1 MVLEDDLI
9 YKIALSQIKGVGDI
23 TAKKLISHCGSAALV
38 FTENKKSLASISN
51 INKKTIDFINSAESL
66 KRAEKEIKLM
76 EKNNI
81 NHLFYTDKQYPNKLK
96 LCTDSPINLYYKGN
110 IDWNN
115 QRFLSIVGTR
125 KSTQFGKEYTQ
136 NLISELAKYNVVI
149 VSGLAF
155 GIDIAAHKA
164 ALHNGLDTVAALAH
178 GLDRVYPSQHANV
191 AQEIMQQGALLSDY
205 MCGVA
210 PDRQNFPSRNRI
222 VAGIS
227 DATIVIESSKKGGSL
242 ITADIANSYNR
253 DVFAVPGKPIDKQS
267 EGCNYLIKNHKAILL
282 HNVNDIVKNLN
293 WDLQEKTVQQSLFNS
308 LTNEEEL
315 IIEVLEQKAL
325 HVDEIKQKLQW
336 HSSKIAKHLLQME
349 FKDIIIP
356 LPGKIYKRRM

>member
-1 MVLEDDLI
+1 VIQENKLI
-9 YKIALSQIKGVGDI
+9 YKIALSQIKGVGDV
-23 TAKKLISHCGSAALV
+23 TAKKLISHCGSAELV
-38 FTENKKSLASISN
+38 FTENKKSLESIPN
-51 INKKTIDFINSAESL
+51 INKNTIDFINSAESL
-66 KRAEKEIKLM
+66 KRAEQEIKWM

-81 NHLFYTDKQYPNKLK
+81 NHLFYTDKEYPSKLK

-110 IDWNN
+110 INWNH
-115 QRFLSIVGTR
+115 QRFISIVGTR
-125 KSTQFGKEYTQ
+125 KSTQFGKEFTQ
-136 NLISELAKYNVVI
+136 NLVAELAKYNVVI

-164 ALHNGLDTVAALAH
+164 ALNNCLDTVAALAH

-191 AQEIMQQGALLSDY
+191 AEDIIKNGALLSDY

-242 ITADIANSYNR
+242 ITADIAHSYNR
-253 DVFAVPGKPIDKQS
+253 DVFAVPGKPTDKQS

-293 WDLQEKTVQQSLFNS
+293 WDLQEKEVQQSLFNS
-308 LTNEEEL
+308 LTTEEEL
-315 IIEVLEQKAL
+315 IIEVLQEKAL
-325 HVDEIKQKLQW
+325 HIDELKQKLQW

>member
-1 MVLEDDLI
+1 
-9 YKIALSQIKGVGDI
+9 
-23 TAKKLISHCGSAALV
+23 
-38 FTENKKSLASISN
+38 
-51 INKKTIDFINSAESL
+51 L

-136 NLISELAKYNVVI
+136 NLISELAQYNIVI

-267 EGCNYLIKNHKAILL
+267 EGCNYLIKNYKAILL
-282 HNVNDIVKNLN
+282 HNINDIVKNLN

-308 LTNEEEL
+308 LTTEEEL

>member
-1 MVLEDDLI
+1 MIQENDLI
-9 YKIALSQIKGVGDI
+9 YKIALSLVKGVGDV
-23 TAKKLISHCGSAALV
+23 TAKKLISHCGSAELV
-38 FTENKKSLASISN
+38 FKENKKSLQSIPN

-66 KRAEKEIKLM
+66 KRAEQEIKWM

-81 NHLFYTDKQYPNKLK
+81 NHLFYTDKEYPSKLK

-110 IDWNN
+110 INWNH
-115 QRFLSIVGTR
+115 QRFISIVGTR
-125 KSTQFGKEYTQ
+125 KSTQFGKEFTQ
-136 NLISELAKYNVVI
+136 NLVTELAKYNVVI

-164 ALHNGLDTVAALAH
+164 ALNNGLDTVAALAH

-191 AQEIMQQGALLSDY
+191 AEDIIKNGALLSDY

-242 ITADIANSYNR
+242 ITADIAHSYNR
-253 DVFAVPGKPIDKQS
+253 DVFAVPGKPTDKQS

-293 WDLQEKTVQQSLFNS
+293 WDLQEKEVQQSLFNS
-308 LTNEEEL
+308 LTTEEEL
-315 IIEVLEQKAL
+315 IIEVLQEKAL
-325 HVDEIKQKLQW
+325 HIDELKQKLQW